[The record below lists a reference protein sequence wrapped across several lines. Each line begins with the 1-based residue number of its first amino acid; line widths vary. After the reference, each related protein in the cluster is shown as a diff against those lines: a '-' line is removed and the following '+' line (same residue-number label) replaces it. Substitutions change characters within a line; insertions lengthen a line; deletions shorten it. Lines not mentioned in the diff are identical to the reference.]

1 MTRRSDLP
9 PPPPPAHVRARLDAA
24 SVQAVRAD
32 RMRILRELDR
42 RSLGPGRL
50 LLLWAV
56 AAVFALG
63 WSLAGIALTSFE
75 TDDPFSVLYGAVS
88 ALLGAGVMIPTGFW
102 FAWCVRQDRAM
113 RRLLRAWAEVDP
125 DPAADA
131 WLRSPG
137 RSLLWTLASSAVA
150 AFGLYVSFAAAVSAR
165 PGATPYGEV
174 AYSIGFGTILWI
186 TGLLGLGKAGAHHRW
201 AVRTFPPPPPAVRG
215 R

>member
-1 MTRRSDLP
+1 MTHPDLP
-9 PPPPPAHVRARLDAA
+9 PPPPPAPVRAQLDGA
-24 SVQAVRAD
+24 SVRALRAD
-32 RMRILRELDR
+32 RVRILRELER

-56 AAVFALG
+56 AAVFAIG
-63 WSLAGIALTSFE
+63 WSLVGAALLSFE
-75 TDDPFSVLYGAVS
+75 TRDPFSVVYGAVF

-102 FAWCVRQDRAM
+102 FAWCVRRDRAM

-137 RSLLWTLASSAVA
+137 MSLFWALASGAVA
-150 AFGLYVSFAAAVSAR
+150 AFGFYVSFAAAASAR
-165 PGATPYGEV
+165 PGDTTYGEV
-174 AYSIGFGTILWI
+174 AYLIGFGTILWV

-201 AVRTFPPPPPAVRG
+201 AVRAFPPPPPAVTG